1 MDNSFIGLVI
11 LLCILIFIWK
21 SFKTNSDDVF
31 SFEDSMS
38 LEEGKK
44 YYEDQAVALGLEEHE
59 KMKTIKGQDTD
70 EFIRLT
76 NAFHDR
82 LNDLTKAF
90 SAWKIKKVSNS
101 I

>member
-11 LLCILIFIWK
+11 ILCILIFIWK
-21 SFKTNSDDVF
+21 NFNKTGSAEVF

-38 LEEGKK
+38 LDEGKK
-44 YYEDQAVALGLEEHE
+44 YYEEQAVAIGIEEQG
-59 KMKTIKGQDTD
+59 KMKDVSGQDTD

-82 LNDLTKAF
+82 MNDLTKAF
-90 SAWKIKKVSNS
+90 SAWKIKKVSS